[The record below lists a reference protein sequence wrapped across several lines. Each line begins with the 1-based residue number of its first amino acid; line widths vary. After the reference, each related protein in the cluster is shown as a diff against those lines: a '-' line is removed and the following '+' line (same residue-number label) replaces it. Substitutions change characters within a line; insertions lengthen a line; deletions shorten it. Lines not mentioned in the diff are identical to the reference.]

1 MIVRPYETHIAFRF
15 LLKGRGQT
23 VLLLVGISV
32 GVAVQF
38 FLSSLIGGLQLSL
51 IERTVG
57 SAPHIFVLP
66 PDDLPTSL
74 LLGDG
79 QAVDSRR
86 VPYSELTEVLSWQQ
100 YYDFLKGLPAVTA
113 ACPVAGGQGFIER
126 GGATETVAL
135 KGILAEE
142 GARIYRFDRNLRSG
156 RAELGGDSAIVGLSV
171 ADKLRLD
178 LGDRFFVRNSKGVGD
193 TFTVTGIVDLGAV
206 QANALVFLSL
216 DRARSFLGLDGVSA
230 IEVRVRDPFQAEAV
244 AAGLRREFSRVKF
257 ESWQARNQELL
268 TALRSQ
274 SGSSGVIQF
283 FVLFAI
289 SLGIASVLGIAAV
302 QKSRQL
308 GILKAMGV
316 DDRGAARIFLI
327 QGLALGVGG
336 SIVGVGLGYVISLAF
351 LRFFGTGAFGLKLEA
366 INFVV
371 PAALAVAGSSIASVI
386 PARKASRLTPIEVI
400 RNG

>member
-15 LLKGRGQT
+15 LLKGKGQT
-23 VLLLVGISV
+23 VLLLVGIAV

-66 PDDLPTSL
+66 PDDLPASI

-79 QAVDSRR
+79 RTVDSRR
-86 VPYSELTEVLSWQQ
+86 VPYSELTEILAWQQ
-100 YYDFLKGLPAVTA
+100 YHDFLKGVPGVTA

-126 GGATETVAL
+126 GGAAENVSV
-135 KGILAEE
+135 KGIVPEE
-142 GARIYRFDRNLRSG
+142 GARVYRFDRNLRSG
-156 RAELGGDSAIVGLSV
+156 RAELGGDSAVIGLTV

-178 LGDRFFVRNSKGVGD
+178 LGDRFFVRNSKGTGE
-193 TFTVTGIVDLGAV
+193 TFTVTGTVDLGSV
-206 QANALVFLSL
+206 QANAQVFLSL
-216 DRARSFLGLDGVSA
+216 DRARSFLGLEGVSA
-230 IEVRVRDPFQAEAV
+230 IEVKVDDPFEAEAL
-244 AAGLRREFSRVKF
+244 AAGFRREFSRVKF
-257 ESWQARNQELL
+257 ESWQSRNRELL

-302 QKSRQL
+302 QKSRQI

-336 SIVGVGLGYVISLAF
+336 SIVGIGLGYAIGLAF
-351 LRFFGTGAFGLKLEA
+351 LKFFGTGAFGLQLEA
-366 INFVV
+366 FNLVV
-371 PAALAVAGSSIASVI
+371 PAVLAVVGAAVASVI
-386 PARKASRLTPIEVI
+386 PARKASRLSPIEVI

>member
-23 VLLLVGISV
+23 VLLLVGIAV

-178 LGDRFFVRNSKGVGD
+178 LGDRFFVRNSKGAGD

-351 LRFFGTGAFGLKLEA
+351 LRFFGTGAFGLKLDV

-371 PAALAVAGSSIASVI
+371 PAVLAVAGSSIASVI

>member
-1 MIVRPYETHIAFRF
+1 
-15 LLKGRGQT
+15 
-23 VLLLVGISV
+23 
-32 GVAVQF
+32 
-38 FLSSLIGGLQLSL
+38 
-51 IERTVG
+51 
-57 SAPHIFVLP
+57 
-66 PDDLPTSL
+66 
-74 LLGDG
+74 
-79 QAVDSRR
+79 
-86 VPYSELTEVLSWQQ
+86 
-100 YYDFLKGLPAVTA
+100 
-113 ACPVAGGQGFIER
+113 
-126 GGATETVAL
+126 
-135 KGILAEE
+135 
-142 GARIYRFDRNLRSG
+142 
-156 RAELGGDSAIVGLSV
+156 
-171 ADKLRLD
+171 
-178 LGDRFFVRNSKGVGD
+178 
-193 TFTVTGIVDLGAV
+193 
-206 QANALVFLSL
+206 
-216 DRARSFLGLDGVSA
+216 
-230 IEVRVRDPFQAEAV
+230 V

-351 LRFFGTGAFGLKLEA
+351 LRFFGTGAFGLKLDV

-371 PAALAVAGSSIASVI
+371 PAVLAVAGSSIASVI

>member
-23 VLLLVGISV
+23 LLLLGGIAV

-38 FLSSLIGGLQLSL
+38 FLSALIGGLQASL

-57 SAPHIFVLP
+57 SAPHIYILP
-66 PDDLPTSL
+66 PDRLPTSVL
-74 LLGDG
+74 AEDG
-79 QAVDSRR
+79 VAVDSRR
-86 VPYSELTEVLSWQQ
+86 VPYSEDTEVLSWQT
-100 YYDFLKGLPAVTA
+100 YVDILRNVPGVTA
-113 ACPVAGGQGFIER
+113 VSPVAGGQGFIER
-126 GGATETVAL
+126 GGATENVAVR
-135 KGILAEE
+135 GIQAED
-142 GARIYRFDRNLRSG
+142 GGRVYNLDRNLVTG
-156 RAELGGDSAIVGLSV
+156 RADLSGDDAVIGRTV

-178 LGDRFFVRNSKGVGD
+178 LGDRFFVRSSKGVGD
-193 TFTVTGIVDLGAV
+193 TFTVTGIVDLGSV
-206 QANALVFLSL
+206 QANAQVFLSL
-216 DRARSFLGLDGVSA
+216 DRARSFLGLNGISA
-230 IEVRVRDPFQAEAV
+230 IEVKVADVFDAEV
-244 AAGLRREFSRVKF
+244 MAAELRKEFSRVKV

-268 TALRSQ
+268 IALRSQ

-316 DDRGAARIFLI
+316 DNKGAARIFLL
-327 QGLALGVGG
+327 QGLVLGVGG
-336 SIVGVGLGYVISLAF
+336 SILGVGLGLVIGTTFIRF
-351 LRFFGTGAFGLKLEA
+351 LGTGAFGLKIDAFNL
-366 INFVV
+366 VT
-371 PAALAVAGSSIASVI
+371 PAVLAVAGSTLASLI
-386 PARKASRLTPIEVI
+386 PARRASRLSPIEVI

>member
-23 VLLLVGISV
+23 ALLLGGIAL

-51 IERTVG
+51 IERTIG

-66 PDDLPTSL
+66 PDDLPTSIL
-74 LLGDG
+74 AGDG
-79 QAVDSRR
+79 AIVDSRR
-86 VPYSELTEVLSWQQ
+86 VPYSELTEILSWRQ
-100 YYDFLKGLPAVTA
+100 YYDFLKGVAGVTA

-126 GGATETVAL
+126 GGATDAVSV
-135 KGILAEE
+135 KGILPEE

-156 RAELGGDSAIVGLSV
+156 GGELGGDSAIVGLTV
-171 ADKLRLD
+171 AEKLRLD
-178 LGDRFFVRNSKGVGD
+178 LGDRFFVRNSKGSGD
-193 TFTVTGIVDLGAV
+193 TFTVAGIIDLGSV
-206 QANALVFLSL
+206 QADAQVFLSL
-216 DRARSFLGLDGVSA
+216 DRALSFLGLDGVSA
-230 IEVRVRDPFQAEAV
+230 IEVKVGDPFAADSM
-244 AAGLRREFSRVKF
+244 AAGFRGEFSRVKF
-257 ESWQARNQELL
+257 ESWQQRNRELL

-316 DDRGAARIFLI
+316 DNGGAARIFLI
-327 QGLALGVGG
+327 QGLTLGVIG
-336 SIVGVGLGYVISLAF
+336 SVLGIGLGYVIGAAF
-351 LRFFGTGAFGLKLEA
+351 LRFFGTGEFGLELEVLNL
-366 INFVV
+366 IV
-371 PAALAVAGSSIASVI
+371 PAALAVAGSAAASLI
-386 PARKASRLTPIEVI
+386 PARQASRLSPIEVI